1 MTHNKRITTPSK
13 PTPKSGAVYGKRV
26 CRAWHST
33 SQVQV
38 LTPGVRKA
46 EG

>member
-1 MTHNKRITTPSK
+1 MSKYSSNNRIEA
-13 PTPKSGAVYGKRV
+13 TPKSGALYGKRV
-26 CRAWHST
+26 CRAWHRT